1 MLDKHRQHLPDEVL
15 KALKE
20 LDTVVKEAAS
30 THSAAAKGKLHY
42 FLQEDLQVQRLR
54 CAADALHSLVSSLV
68 KLSSYQ
74 APDLKADVQEVASK
88 LSSSRCNLP
97 AHQLQLIEE
106 FRTLAWQLD
115 PAAEISDGM
124 HKSAE
129 QVVRKVIIEVHGPFF
144 NAEILDKE
152 LTHLEKAAT
161 RLDPVAQRA
170 EAASVKLLAS
180 ALLQLDGD
188 EPVDDDYDS
197 LAPSCGID
205 PFSVPSFAPVM
216 RVVDPATPPLQQP
229 AGVKQLTIQLAGDDH
244 SPASSPSACGTGWYS
259 PLQHLQQ
266 PHGALLDMGPAS
278 PGQAVPAAV
287 AMGSSCLG
295 NSIAGSLSSSR
306 PGTAS
311 VVAAGAAAVVTEAS
325 EATTATTVG
334 GPRAAAA
341 AAAAAVA
348 IADAAAATA
357 AGAALHSS
365 TTANSIAGPGAAA
378 AAWAAAA
385 AAGPAPSPSVVT
397 IPSSSVADQQQQQR
411 QRWAADLQQQRLQ
424 GAEPADAQLA
434 DSPSAAA
441 PSQLLDEFIAS
452 SSNQGSR
459 DSRKACVFHAQMR
472 LPPEG
477 LQRLAGFLEVT
488 ARVRGLSLAH
498 NWIGPDGMQR
508 LCDAMRVNKSVR
520 MLDLQDNRLGDAGAC
535 ALAALIADG
544 AKLSSLQL
552 CSNDIGDDGMV
563 ALAQAI
569 SKGRCLE
576 KLSIY
581 NNSIGARGC
590 QALTAAVAATPGL
603 KVVEFLPGNCA
614 PTKDVKALARAVK
627 ANRKFNICH
636 LFGKQRATRAS

>member
-1 MLDKHRQHLPDEVL
+1 MAGELKGSLLHSGKHTSDANAFKSASNPFKAAAIAAVASTAGGAPDGFTPRKYIKVLHQCVRMLDKHRQHLPDEVL

-42 FLQEDLQVQRLR
+42 FLQEDLQVQRLQ
-54 CAADALHSLVSSLV
+54 CAAVALHSLVSSLV
-68 KLSSYQ
+68 KLSSYE

-188 EPVDDDYDS
+188 EPVDDDDDS

-244 SPASSPSACGTGWYS
+244 SPASSPSACGTGW
-259 PLQHLQQ
+259 
-266 PHGALLDMGPAS
+266 
-278 PGQAVPAAV
+278 
-287 AMGSSCLG
+287 
-295 NSIAGSLSSSR
+295 
-306 PGTAS
+306 
-311 VVAAGAAAVVTEAS
+311 
-325 EATTATTVG
+325 
-334 GPRAAAA
+334 
-341 AAAAAVA
+341 
-348 IADAAAATA
+348 
-357 AGAALHSS
+357 
-365 TTANSIAGPGAAA
+365 
-378 AAWAAAA
+378 
-385 AAGPAPSPSVVT
+385 
-397 IPSSSVADQQQQQR
+397 
-411 QRWAADLQQQRLQ
+411 
-424 GAEPADAQLA
+424 
-434 DSPSAAA
+434 
-441 PSQLLDEFIAS
+441 
-452 SSNQGSR
+452 
-459 DSRKACVFHAQMR
+459 
-472 LPPEG
+472 
-477 LQRLAGFLEVT
+477 
-488 ARVRGLSLAH
+488 
-498 NWIGPDGMQR
+498 
-508 LCDAMRVNKSVR
+508 
-520 MLDLQDNRLGDAGAC
+520 LGDAGAC

-569 SKGRCLE
+569 SKARCLE

-627 ANRKFNICH
+627 ANRNRLPPVGATLMCGLACCFRFNICH